1 MKKKRKIYFL
11 NMTVTD
17 AGVSVSVPKDY
28 IEYDV
33 WRYDF
38 DLA

>member
-1 MKKKRKIYFL
+1 
-11 NMTVTD
+11 MTITD
-17 AGVSVSVPKDY
+17 AGVSVSVSQGY